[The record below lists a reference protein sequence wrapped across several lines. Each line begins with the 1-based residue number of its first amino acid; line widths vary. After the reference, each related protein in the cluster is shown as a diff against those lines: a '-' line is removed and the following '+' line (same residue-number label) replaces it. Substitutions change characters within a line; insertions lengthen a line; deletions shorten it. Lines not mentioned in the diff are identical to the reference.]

1 MKSIPKNRLTTREP
15 KRGEGGTA
23 VKKLALLLVLMVI
36 PGILA
41 AAGESTMGTIELRS
55 EAEVEISVTQDDGS
69 QTTQRLPATKVIPG
83 DEVIF
88 TLHYRN
94 YGTEPAEDVF
104 ITNPVP
110 QHMELQGPA
119 QLPAGLEITY
129 SVDGGRSFGS
139 MAQLKT
145 TDSAGGERPAVPSD
159 CTHIRWTFHKPLEPG
174 ATGSVAYTA
183 LLL

>member
-1 MKSIPKNRLTTREP
+1 M
-15 KRGEGGTA
+15 
-23 VKKLALLLVLMVI
+23 KKLALLLVLMAI
-36 PGILA
+36 PGTLA
-41 AAGESTMGTIELRS
+41 AAGEPTMGTIELRS
-55 EAEVEISVTQDDGS
+55 EAEVEVSVTLDDGS
-69 QTTQRLPATKVIPG
+69 QAIERMPASKVIPG

-94 YGTEPAEDVF
+94 FGTEPAENVF

-110 QHMELQGPA
+110 QHMELQGSAAIPS
-119 QLPAGLEITY
+119 GLEITY

-139 MAQLKT
+139 MPQLKM
-145 TDSAGGERPAVPSD
+145 TDSAGGERPAAPSD
-159 CTHIRWTFHKPLEPG
+159 CTHIRWTFHKALEPG